1 MRLIVRHVLDTGEGL
16 DVGQIDEVYRHLRQ
30 EKALD
35 ARTEPAVP
43 PLTLGFSSLETA
55 EPLTVDKLCDVSGVN
70 ALVAGAV
77 IEPHEALTILFGEN
91 GTGKTGYSR
100 IFKAL
105 AASRTADEVILGNID
120 APSAQ
125 SQSATVTYRLGDQAN
140 TLTWTGERG
149 VNRFTRMSI
158 FDSPCVNF
166 HVDDDL
172 EYTYVP
178 VALALFNHVI
188 AGLKDVQARIDEATT
203 QLRSGAQTL
212 RDRFPRESSIYPLI
226 ETLGA
231 ATDLTALRDMADS
244 DPDVAQ
250 RIECFV
256 KRSPHLRPTP

>member
-1 MRLIVRHVLDTGEGL
+1 MSDDGGTGQDGPGGDAEPRAMLARFANEHDEWLRLIVRHVLDTGEAL
-16 DVGQIDEVYRHLRQ
+16 DAEQIDEVYRLFRQ

-43 PLTLGFSSLETA
+43 PLTLGFSNLETA
-55 EPLTVDKLCDVSGVN
+55 EPLIIDKLSDVTGVN

-120 APSAQ
+120 APSVQA
-125 SQSATVTYRLGDQAN
+125 QSATMNYRLGDHAN

-149 VNRFTRMSI
+149 VAPFTRLSI

-178 VALALFNHVI
+178 AALALFNHVI
-188 AGLKDVQARIDEATT
+188 TGLRGRPNADRRGDQTAHIRCPNTT
-203 QLRSGAQTL
+203 
-212 RDRFPRESSIYPLI
+212 
-226 ETLGA
+226 
-231 ATDLTALRDMADS
+231 
-244 DPDVAQ
+244 
-250 RIECFV
+250 
-256 KRSPHLRPTP
+256 